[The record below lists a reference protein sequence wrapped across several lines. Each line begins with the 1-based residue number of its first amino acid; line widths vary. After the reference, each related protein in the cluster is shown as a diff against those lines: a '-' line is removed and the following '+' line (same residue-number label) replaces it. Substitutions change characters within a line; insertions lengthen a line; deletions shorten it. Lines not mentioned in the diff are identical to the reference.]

1 MDFDTE
7 KVLGRANMKL
17 APALALM
24 VLMAPFSTAASGDL
38 LAPPTIRLEKL
49 REQWQRAFAA
59 GDSAALAGMYW
70 PDADLLPPGG
80 ERKTGP
86 ADIRKFWEE
95 QMAKFVK
102 PTVGT
107 SKIVAVSSTF
117 MVETGLLTFEHK
129 TPTATG
135 PRRAFRGHY
144 VVVWRK
150 SKNRWKI
157 AVDTWNSSEFIQAPL
172 P

>member
-1 MDFDTE
+1 
-7 KVLGRANMKL
+7 MKL
-17 APALALM
+17 ALVLALM
-24 VLMAPFSTAASGDL
+24 SLMAQISTAASRDL
-38 LAPPTIRLEKL
+38 TAAPTTRPEKL

-59 GDSAALAGMYW
+59 GDSAGLAEMYW

-80 ERKTGP
+80 EKKTG
-86 ADIRKFWEE
+86 AGDIKMFWGE
-95 QMAKFVK
+95 QVAKFTN

-107 SKIVAVSSTF
+107 SKVVVVSPIY

-129 TPTATG
+129 TPAATG
-135 PRRAFRGHY
+135 PRKAFMGHY

-150 SKNRWKI
+150 SKNSWKI